1 MKKEDN
7 RLVCACGNKKKSIV
21 EFIVYAYWMRTSASF
36 THVYMWILM
45 LFIYMSASDE
55 PEVPGILKLGRRGAN
70 IKAWTF
76 LRLNE
81 NQWYTAREISGYLGL
96 PLSTAQLALRRL
108 DGIAPRIHSQDI
120 MVNQRGRRE
129 KQYRYQTNLENI

>member
-1 MKKEDN
+1 
-7 RLVCACGNKKKSIV
+7 
-21 EFIVYAYWMRTSASF
+21 
-36 THVYMWILM
+36 M

-81 NQWYTAREISGYLGL
+81 NQWYTAREISGYLEL
-96 PLSTAQLALRRL
+96 PLSTVQLALRRL
-108 DGIAPRIHSQDI
+108 VNIAPRVESEEISVD
-120 MVNQRGRRE
+120 QRGRRE